1 MKDASEMKKENGM
14 KYKKEIIGFAL
25 LFVSMVLWSFF
36 LNATGLTIEKMIGLT
51 GFDEFFA
58 SVFNLNF
65 VIFLVLFP
73 VSIALVSSYAK
84 VFEKKNLYIIV
95 FASSIAF
102 LGLSMVLYQN
112 ATQFLVAGIVYA
124 AALLLGVE
132 ASFVKF
138 SELKTLPFLRTSMAT
153 AGLVGTFIAIGLFAS
168 TALFVLPQQEKIVA
182 EFEEQILSSV
192 VENNDDLTDD
202 LSKSAANVY
211 IQGQQQSAQSL
222 VNSPL
227 FEKLTQKEDPDVQAF
242 VLATNALV
250 DQIYS
255 AEYRAKVEEQFR
267 ENAEGQIDQQ
277 DLSSSFDK
285 IKQSMPLLV
294 LIEENYWLIAGFI
307 VASLYLFASS
317 IIIKPLAGLYGF
329 LLGLFVQNL
338 EKQ

>member
-1 MKDASEMKKENGM
+1 MKKENGI

-25 LFVSMVLWSFF
+25 LFASMVAWSFF
-36 LNATGLTIEKMIGLT
+36 LNASGLTIEKMIGLT

-58 SVFNLNF
+58 TIFNLNF
-65 VIFLVLFP
+65 AIFLVLFP
-73 VSIALVSSYAK
+73 LSIALVSAYTKA
-84 VFEKKNLYIIV
+84 FEKKSLYIIV
-95 FASSIAF
+95 FASSMVF
-102 LGLSMVLYQN
+102 LGLAMVLYRN
-112 ATQFLVAGIVYA
+112 APQFLVTGIVYA
-124 AALLLGVE
+124 AALLFGVE

-153 AGLVGTFIAIGLFAS
+153 AGLVGTFVAIGLFAS

-182 EFEEQILSSV
+182 EFEEEILSSV
-192 VENNDDLTDD
+192 VQDNDSLAED

-222 VNSPL
+222 VNSPV
-227 FEKLTQKEDPDVQAF
+227 FEKLAQKEDPDVQAF
-242 VLATNALV
+242 VVATNALV
-250 DQIYS
+250 EQIYS
-255 AEYRAKVEEQFR
+255 DEYRQQVEEQFR
-267 ENAEGQIDQQ
+267 ENAEDKIREQ
-277 DLSSSFDK
+277 DISGSFNR

-317 IIIKPLAGLYGF
+317 VIIKPLAGLYGF

>member
-1 MKDASEMKKENGM
+1 MKDASGL

-25 LFVSMVLWSFF
+25 LFGSMVLWGFF

-58 SVFNLNF
+58 AAFNLDF

-73 VSIALVSSYAK
+73 LSIALVSAYAK
-84 VFEKKNLYIIV
+84 VFEKKTLYIIV
-95 FASSIAF
+95 FAGSIAF
-102 LGLSMVLYQN
+102 LGLSMALYQN
-112 ATQFLVAGIVYA
+112 AQQFLVTGIVYA
-124 AALLLGVE
+124 TALLLGVE

-153 AGLVGTFIAIGLFAS
+153 AGLVGTFISIGLFAS

-182 EFEEQILSSV
+182 KFEEKMLASIVQD
-192 VENNDDLTDD
+192 NDGLADD
-202 LSKSAANVY
+202 LSRSAASVY
-211 IQGQQQSAQSL
+211 IQGQQQAAQSL

-227 FEKLTQKEDPDVQAF
+227 FEKLAQKEDRDVQAF
-242 VLATNALV
+242 VVATNTLV
-250 DQIYS
+250 EQVYS
-255 AEYRAKVEEQFR
+255 KEYRAQVEGQFR
-267 ENAEGQIDQQ
+267 ENAKGNIEKQ
-277 DLSSSFDK
+277 DFSKSFDK

-317 IIIKPLAGLYGF
+317 IFIKPLAGIYGF
-329 LLGLFVQNL
+329 FLGLFVQNL

>member
-1 MKDASEMKKENGM
+1 MKDASGM
-14 KYKKEIIGFAL
+14 KYQKEIIGFAL
-25 LFVSMVLWSFF
+25 LFLSMVAWSFF
-36 LNATGLTIEKMIGLT
+36 LNGTGLTIEKMIGLT

-58 SVFNLNF
+58 AIFNLNF

-73 VSIALVSSYAK
+73 LSIALVSAYAK
-84 VFEKKNLYIIV
+84 VFEKKNLYLIV
-95 FASSIAF
+95 FASSVAF
-102 LGLSMVLYQN
+102 LGISILVYQN
-112 ATQFLVAGIVYA
+112 ASQFILAGIVYA
-124 AALLLGVE
+124 AALLFGVE

-138 SELKTLPFLRTSMAT
+138 SELKTLPFLRTSMST
-153 AGLVGTFIAIGLFAS
+153 AGLVGTFVAIGLFAS

-182 EFEEQILSSV
+182 EFEEKILSSV
-192 VENNDDLTDD
+192 VENNDDLAND
-202 LSKSAANVY
+202 LSRSAAGVY

-222 VNSPL
+222 VNSPA
-227 FEKLTQKEDPDVQAF
+227 FEKLTQKQDPDVQAF
-242 VLATNALV
+242 VLGTNLLV

-255 AEYRAKVEEQFR
+255 AEYRAKVEAQFR
-267 ENAEGQIDQQ
+267 ENAKGQIEQQ

-294 LIEENYWLIAGFI
+294 LIEENYWLLAGFI

-317 IIIKPLAGLYGF
+317 TIIKPLAGLYGF